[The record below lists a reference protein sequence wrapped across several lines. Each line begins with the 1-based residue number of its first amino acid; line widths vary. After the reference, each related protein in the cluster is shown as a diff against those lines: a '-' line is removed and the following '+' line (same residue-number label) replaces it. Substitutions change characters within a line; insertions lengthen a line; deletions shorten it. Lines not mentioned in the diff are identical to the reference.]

1 MEIAQDFKI
10 PPYQISDTTIAYKM
24 FSKGKTNVDVV
35 TKPDILQIQV
45 TQFRLEIAWPG
56 QP

>member
-1 MEIAQDFKI
+1 MELAQDFKI